1 MNPYKASEYAKYDN
15 ENQGWFGWSFGL
27 AMVITVALLAAA
39 VVLVFAVFY
48 LLLSLVTRWVAGPD
62 PGVMVGEEDLDA
74 DHVKTRVAEES
85 DSSGVTS
92 KTTDDG
98 YVPADE
104 ITPWRWWQG

>member
-27 AMVITVALLAAA
+27 AMVITVALLATA
-39 VVLVFAVFY
+39 VVLVFSVIY

-62 PGVMVGEEDLDA
+62 PGEMVGEDDRDA
-74 DHVKTRVAEES
+74 DHVKARVKEEGGS
-85 DSSGVTS
+85 RGDSSTVQ
-92 KTTDDG
+92 DDS

-104 ITPWRWWQG
+104 ITPWRWWKG